1 MQRCTVLLSVRFTLL
16 LIPALLLAAC
26 GETENPE
33 TTRSPAIT
41 QLEGPIFGTF
51 YQIGIADELSDKERQ
66 SLHEAVRETLN
77 EVDHTMSTY
86 RDDSDLMRLN
96 STPPGNWAALP
107 PGVIDV
113 LQTAEK
119 LSERTDGAFDVT
131 IGGLVNLWSFGPEAR
146 PTEVPSDNTL
156 EKRLQQVG
164 HEHLDVASDKDR
176 ARRMTDLFVDL
187 SAIAKGEAVDRV
199 AMLLEEHGH
208 EHYLVN
214 IGGDL
219 RTSGRKA
226 QDKPWRIGIE
236 VPRDGPQTPRHV
248 LPLEDMSLAT
258 SGDYRNYF
266 EVDGQRYSHTIDP
279 RNGRP
284 VTHSLASVSVF
295 HPSNRMADALATAFM
310 VMGVDE
316 TLDYAR
322 THDIAVLVIEHT
334 DQGFRSRGSPALEQM
349 LSKEDLA
356 ALNTD

>member
-1 MQRCTVLLSVRFTLL
+1 MQRCPFPLSVRFAAL
-16 LIPALLLAAC
+16 LIPALLLIAC
-26 GETENPE
+26 GDPEDTEPRET
-33 TTRSPAIT
+33 PAT
-41 QLEGPIFGTF
+41 QLEGRIFGTF
-51 YQIGIADELSDKERQ
+51 YQVSIAGKLSESEQ
-66 SLHEAVRETLN
+66 ETLHQAVREEL
-77 EVDHTMSTY
+77 EAVDRTMSTY

-96 STPPGNWAALP
+96 NSTPGEWVELP
-107 PGVIDV
+107 EGVID
-113 LQTAEK
+113 LLETAES

-146 PTEVPSDNTL
+146 PTEIPPDDTL
-156 EKRLQQVG
+156 EQRLQQIG
-164 HEHLDVASDKDR
+164 HEQLEIDPEENR

-199 AMLLEEHGH
+199 AALLGERGH
-208 EHYLVN
+208 ERYLVN

-226 QDKPWRIGIE
+226 ENRPWRIGIE
-236 VPRDGPQTPRHV
+236 IPRDGPQGARHI

-279 RNGRP
+279 RDGRP

-295 HPSNRMADALATAFM
+295 HPKNRMADALATAFM
-310 VMGVDE
+310 VMGVDA

-322 THDIAVLVIEHT
+322 RHDIAVLVIEHR
-334 DQGFRSRGSPALEQM
+334 DERFHSRGSPALEQM
-349 LSKEDLA
+349 LSEEDLA
-356 ALNTD
+356 ALNID